1 MKTNPE
7 IQFATA
13 AEIKAFQEA
22 GLSETLEYLASNSR
36 FYKNMFARE
45 GIDIRKITKLE
56 DLSAFPLTSIKK
68 YLFTPLHIT

>member
-36 FYKNMFARE
+36 FYKNMLERE
-45 GIDIRKITKLE
+45 GINKRKIRKIE
-56 DLSAFPLTSIKK
+56 EI
-68 YLFTPLHIT
+68 